1 MEKTI
6 IGVNGMTCNH
16 CKMSVENAL
25 KRLEGVNSAEVSLEN
40 KNVTVEFDNSK
51 ISLDVLKET
60 IDDTGFDVAD

>member
-25 KRLEGVNSAEVSLEN
+25 KRLDGVNSAEVSLEN

-51 ISLDVLKET
+51 IGLDALKEA

>member
-25 KRLEGVNSAEVSLEN
+25 KRLDGVNSVEVSLEN

-51 ISLDVLKET
+51 IGLDALKEA

>member
-25 KRLEGVNSAEVSLEN
+25 KRLDGVNSAEVSLEN

-51 ISLDVLKET
+51 IGLEALKAA

>member
-1 MEKTI
+1 MKKTT
-6 IGVNGMTCNH
+6 IGVEGMTCNH

-40 KNVTVEFDNSK
+40 KNVTVEFDDSK
-51 ISLDVLKET
+51 IGIDALKEA

>member
-6 IGVNGMTCNH
+6 ISVNGMTCNH